1 MARAAVKRLARW
13 CVAEIGR
20 RAASGRTAPLRAVTY
35 HRLTA
40 DANARSSAGVRRADF
55 RRQIAFI
62 RAECRSLAP
71 GELPKLAGAASA
83 RPLICVTIDDGHIS
97 GFDIAAPIL
106 AEHAVPALFFVPT
119 GSIGQRQYFART
131 HLRQLCEAGFAIGS
145 HGCSHRSLAAL
156 APVDQL
162 REARRS
168 KEILED
174 LTGREVF
181 AFAYPFGTV
190 RDFGAASERAVAS
203 AGYRLAFTAQH
214 GPITARTPR
223 LRLPRIKIE
232 GTDSCRLFESL
243 VHGALDGWRYVDRWG
258 WWLQRGA
265 HRRAAVVKPG
275 WSDA

>member
-1 MARAAVKRLARW
+1 MARAAVKRVARW

-20 RAASGRTAPLRAVTY
+20 RSTSGRTAPLRAVTY
-35 HRLTA
+35 HRLTS
-40 DANARSSAGVRRADF
+40 DATARSSAGVRRADF

-62 RAECRSLAP
+62 QAECRSLAP
-71 GELPKLAGAASA
+71 DEVLKLAGAAGA
-83 RPLICVTIDDGHIS
+83 TPLICVTIDDGHIS
-97 GFDIAAPIL
+97 GFEVAAPIL
-106 AEHAVPALFFVPT
+106 AEHAVRAVFFIPT
-119 GSIGQRQYFART
+119 AAIDKPRHFART
-131 HLRQLCEAGFAIGS
+131 HIRQLCEAGFTIGS

-162 REARRS
+162 HETRRS
-168 KEILED
+168 KQMLED
-174 LTGREVF
+174 LTGKEVI

-190 RDFGAASERAVAS
+190 GDFGAASERAVAS

-214 GPITARTPR
+214 GPITLQTPR

-232 GTDSCRLFESL
+232 GTDSCRLFERL
-243 VHGALDGWRYVDRWG
+243 ACGALDGWRYVDRWG

-265 HRRAAVVKPG
+265 HRRAAVVGPS